1 MFQTFFG
8 AICVGLVLFAL
19 ITLCYGA
26 FLKLSM
32 PKKHFKYFLVIPA
45 KRSDH
50 DICAAAYAARMKMSL
65 IGDDDF
71 GSVVVLDCGM
81 DEIQLLNCQN
91 ICRGTNGMYL
101 CDYKTFEDLTK

>member
-8 AICVGLVLFAL
+8 AIGVGLVLFAL
-19 ITLCYGA
+19 LTLCYGA

-32 PKKHFKYFLVIPA
+32 PKKHFKYYLVIPA

-50 DICAAAYAARMKMSL
+50 DVCAAAYAARMKMSL
-65 IGDDDF
+65 FGDEDF

-81 DEIQLLNCQN
+81 EESQKLVAEN
-91 ICRGTNGMYL
+91 ICRGTNGIYL